1 MSRPAVILV
10 HPQISQNIG
19 KAARAMLNFGLTDLR
34 LVAPQ
39 ADHLS
44 QDARALSAK
53 ADNVLDNAKV
63 YGTTKEAVAD
73 LHRLYATTARHRDM
87 VALHTTPKEAA
98 SLIAGQQTEGQKVG
112 LLFGPEYAGL
122 TNEDVALCDATISV
136 PLNPDFNSLN
146 LAQAVVIL
154 AYEIFQAQEHT
165 PATALFQGNSPLATR
180 EELSG
185 FLNHLIGD
193 LDKSGYFRA
202 ENKRAKMIQT
212 IHTLFSRVPY
222 TSQEVRTLRGIISD
236 LVTPNR
242 KGTKRSS

>member
-1 MSRPAVILV
+1 MFRPVIILV
-10 HPQISQNIG
+10 HPQIAQNIG
-19 KAARAMLNFGLTDLR
+19 KTARAMLNFSLTDLR

-44 QDARALSAK
+44 RDARALSAK
-53 ADNVLDNAKV
+53 ADSVLENAKV
-63 YGTTKEAVAD
+63 YGTTKEAIAD

-87 VALHTTPKEAA
+87 VALHTTPREAA
-98 SLIAGQQTEGQKVG
+98 SLMVRQQAEGQKVG
-112 LLFGPEYAGL
+112 ILFGPEYAGL

-136 PLNPDFNSLN
+136 PLNPSFNSLN

-154 AYEIFQAQEHT
+154 AYEIFQAEEKT
-165 PATALFQGNSPLATR
+165 PATTLFQGDSALAMKK
-180 EELSG
+180 ELSG
-185 FLNHLIGD
+185 FLDHLIED
-193 LDKSGYFRA
+193 LDKAGYFRA

-242 KGTKRSS
+242 KGSKRNP